1 MIPILAASLAA
12 YALRRIGQAVPL
24 ILAMILVNFL
34 LIHLAPG
41 DPVTIHLG
49 SMGTSQEY
57 VEAVRERLGLD
68 RPLAM
73 QFLIY
78 VGNVMRGDLGFS
90 YVSQEKVLSLILAR
104 VPATLLLVGSS
115 LLLASVLGVLLGVIA
130 ARRPYS
136 LADNLSSVLAL
147 TGYSI
152 PVFWFGQLLLML
164 LSLQLGLFPAQGM
177 ISLRTVPTGAGY
189 YLDVAHHLALPV
201 VALGLRYL
209 AVNSRY
215 ARASML
221 EVLSLDYV
229 TTARAKGLSER
240 VVFFRH
246 ALRNALLPV
255 VTLFGINLG
264 VVFAGAV
271 LTEAVF
277 AWPGLGM
284 LMLNA
289 VYARDYPVLLGLL
302 LVISTMVILA
312 NLLTDV
318 LYAVLDPRIQLE

>member
-1 MIPILAASLAA
+1 LNSLGS
-12 YALRRIGQAVPL
+12 YILRRILQAVPL
-24 ILAMILVNFL
+24 ILGMIVVNFL

-41 DPVTIHLG
+41 DPVSIFLG
-49 SMGTSQEY
+49 NLGTSQEY
-57 VEAVRERLGLD
+57 VQAVRERLGLD
-68 RPLAM
+68 KPIAVQL
-73 QFLIY
+73 LIY
-78 VGNVMRGDLGFS
+78 MRDVLRGDLGFS
-90 YVSQEKVLSLILAR
+90 YVNQEHVLTLILER
-104 VPATLLLVGSS
+104 VPATLLLVGTS
-115 LLLASVLGVLLGVIA
+115 LILASVFGVILGVIS

-136 LADNLSSVLAL
+136 LADTLSSFIAL
-147 TGYSI
+147 IGYSI
-152 PVFWFGQLLLML
+152 PVFWFGQILLMF

-177 ISLRTVPTGAGY
+177 VSLRRIPSGVSY
-189 YLDVAHHLALPV
+189 YLDVGHHLALPV
-201 VALGLRYL
+201 LALGLRYL

-221 EVLSLDYV
+221 EVLNLEYV
-229 TTARAKGLSER
+229 TTARSKGLTER
-240 VVFFRH
+240 RVFYRH

-255 VTLFGINLG
+255 VTMFGINVG

-289 VYARDYPVLLGLL
+289 VYARDYPVLMGLL

-312 NLLTDV
+312 NLLTDT
-318 LYAVLDPRIQLE
+318 LYAFLDPRIQLQ

>member
-1 MIPILAASLAA
+1 VILNPLRS
-12 YALRRIGQAVPL
+12 YIFRRILQAIPL
-24 ILAMILVNFL
+24 ILGMIVVNFL

-41 DPVTIHLG
+41 DPVSIFLG
-49 SMGTSQEY
+49 NLGTSQEY
-57 VEAVRERLGLD
+57 VQAVRERLGLD
-68 RPLAM
+68 KPIAVQL
-73 QFLIY
+73 LIY
-78 VGNVMRGDLGFS
+78 MRDVLRGDLGFS
-90 YVSQEKVLSLILAR
+90 YVNQEHVLTLILER
-104 VPATLLLVGSS
+104 VPATLLLVGTS
-115 LLLASVLGVLLGVIA
+115 LILASVFGVILGVIS

-136 LADNLSSVLAL
+136 LADTLSSFVAL
-147 TGYSI
+147 IGYSI
-152 PVFWFGQLLLML
+152 PVFWFGQILLMF

-177 ISLRTVPTGAGY
+177 VSLRRIPSGVSY
-189 YLDVAHHLALPV
+189 YLDVGHHLALPV
-201 VALGLRYL
+201 LALGLRYL

-221 EVLSLDYV
+221 EVLNLEYV
-229 TTARAKGLSER
+229 TTARSKGLTER
-240 VVFFRH
+240 RVFYRH

-255 VTLFGINLG
+255 VTMFGINVG

-289 VYARDYPVLLGLL
+289 VYARDYPVLMGLL

-312 NLLTDV
+312 NLLTDT
-318 LYAVLDPRIQLE
+318 LYAFLDPRIQLQ